1 MSQII
6 LTKKQFEFI
15 REDLT
20 DSESNK
26 KPTFSVSNSETD
38 SDTSSLAKDISTA
51 NQHNANANPLSIQT
65 ASYTNKTIPSK
76 NNAQVMTIPNG
87 PDAAQ
92 KVSKIINTT
101 NIILLAFPFIYLI
114 PSQGFDNHQYQLGFY
129 PLFFLYYIPILT
141 LPFLDN
147 FCNL

>member
-6 LTKKQFEFI
+6 LTKRQFEFI

-38 SDTSSLAKDISTA
+38 NNTSSLAKDISTA

-101 NIILLAFPFIYLI
+101 SASEMPGSIRLVNGVERDNNKIIEQVTF
-114 PSQGFDNHQYQLGFY
+114 SKKE
-129 PLFFLYYIPILT
+129 
-141 LPFLDN
+141 LDN
-147 FCNL
+147 FLDSI